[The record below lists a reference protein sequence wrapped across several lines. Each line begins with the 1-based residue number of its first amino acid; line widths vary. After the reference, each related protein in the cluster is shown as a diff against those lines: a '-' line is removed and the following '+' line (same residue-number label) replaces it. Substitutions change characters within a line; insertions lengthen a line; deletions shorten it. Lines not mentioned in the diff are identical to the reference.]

1 MAVVSAPTTVRSATR
16 RLVGLTA
23 LRWLPVGLTTP
34 ITVLLAQS
42 RGLSLAEI
50 GLLFTV
56 HGIVIMVLE
65 LPTGGLADV
74 LGRRA
79 VVVAGAL
86 LHLVSC
92 VVYATATS
100 FLGFLAG
107 VLLLGIGR
115 ALDSGPV
122 EAWYVDTVHRIDPA
136 ADVAPGLARHSA
148 ADGGGLAVGAVVG
161 GLLPGL
167 LGGVSGNALA
177 LPYLAAAVARPAV
190 RRGVLRLLTEDRPP
204 REGSVAAS
212 LVAGVRAVPATVTGA
227 VRLSVTDGPMRLVLL
242 LTAVGGVGLVGCEL
256 LGPVRFADLAG
267 GADDGAAVYGVAL
280 ALSFA
285 AAALGAVATPALRRL
300 LRGSTRLTCVLLSVL
315 GAGGLAVFAGP
326 DLLVVGAVGF
336 ATYYLAH
343 GSTWPLLS
351 AVLHTRV
358 TAAHRATA
366 VSAMSLAMALGG
378 ILGNLVVPGLA
389 RAVSVEGAL
398 LAVAG
403 VVLLGAVA
411 CLRLP
416 HSTRDEEAVAAAEA
430 VGRLSVSHRLE
441 TRGTHGVTR
450 FDAWRTSSTA
460 TPSGS
465 SGTRCSAARVRRG
478 PRTPA
483 CSRRCSR
490 STARNWLPAPT
501 C

>member
-1 MAVVSAPTTVRSATR
+1 VAVVSAPQTVRGATR

-34 ITVLLAQS
+34 IMVLLAQS

-56 HGIVIMVLE
+56 HGIVAMALE

-79 VVVAGAL
+79 VVVVGAL

-92 VVYATATS
+92 VVTATAST
-100 FLGFLAG
+100 FLGFLVG
-107 VLLLGIGR
+107 VLLLGTGR

-136 ADVAPGLARHSA
+136 ADVAPGLARHAA

-161 GLLPGL
+161 GFLPAL
-167 LGGVSGNALA
+167 LGGALA
-177 LPYLAAAVARPAV
+177 VPFLAAAALDLVFVAA
-190 RRGVLRLLTEDRPP
+190 VLRLLTEDRPP

-212 LVAGVRAVPATVTGA
+212 LVAGVREVPATVVGA

-267 GADDGAAVYGVAL
+267 GVDDGAAVYGVVL
-280 ALSFA
+280 AISFA
-285 AAALGAVATPALRRL
+285 VAALGAMVTTPLRRL
-300 LRGSTRLTCVLLSVL
+300 LGGSTRITCVVLSML
-315 GAGGLAVFAGP
+315 GAAGLALFAGP
-326 DLLVVGAVGF
+326 DLLVVAAIGF
-336 ATYYLAH
+336 ASYYVAH
-343 GSTWPLLS
+343 GATWPLLS

-378 ILGNLVVPGLA
+378 ILGNLVIPGLA
-389 RAVSVEGAL
+389 QLVSIEAAL
-398 LAVAG
+398 FLVAA

-411 CLRLP
+411 CVRLP
-416 HSTRDEEAVAAAEA
+416 HSTRDEAAVDAEEKA
-430 VGRLSVSHRLE
+430 G
-441 TRGTHGVTR
+441 
-450 FDAWRTSSTA
+450 A
-460 TPSGS
+460 
-465 SGTRCSAARVRRG
+465 
-478 PRTPA
+478 PA
-483 CSRRCSR
+483 
-490 STARNWLPAPT
+490 
-501 C
+501 

>member
-1 MAVVSAPTTVRSATR
+1 MSAPQTVRSATR

-34 ITVLLAQS
+34 ITVLLAQA

-56 HGIVIMVLE
+56 HGVVVTVLE

-74 LGRRA
+74 LGRRP
-79 VVVAGAL
+79 VVVTGAV

-92 VVYATATS
+92 VAFATATG
-100 FLGFLAG
+100 FPGFLTAILVLG
-107 VLLLGIGR
+107 VGR

-122 EAWYVDTVHRIDPA
+122 EAWYVDTVHRIDPT

-148 ADGGGLAVGAVVG
+148 ADGGSLAVGAIVG
-161 GLLPGL
+161 GFLPAV
-167 LGGVSGNALA
+167 LGGAGAVALA
-177 LPYLAAAVARPAV
+177 LPYLGAAALDVVFILAV
-190 RRGVLRLLTEDRPP
+190 VRLLTEDRSP
-204 REGSVAAS
+204 REGSIRAA
-212 LVAGVRAVPATVTGA
+212 LAAGARAMPGTVTGA

-242 LTAVGGVGLVGCEL
+242 LTAVGGIGLVACEL

-267 GADDGAAVYGVAL
+267 SRDDGAAVYGTVL

-285 AAALGAVATPALRRL
+285 AAAVGSMATPSLRRL
-300 LRGSTRLTCVLLSVL
+300 LRGSTRATCALLFAL
-315 GAGGLAVFAGP
+315 GALALAVVAGP
-326 DLLVVGAVGF
+326 QLLLVAGTGF
-336 ATYYLAH
+336 AVYYLAH

-358 TAAHRATA
+358 DAAHRATA

-378 ILGNLVVPGLA
+378 IVGNLTVPPLA
-389 RAVSVEGAL
+389 AAL
-398 LAVAG
+398 NTAAGFLAVAV

-416 HSTRDEEAVAAAEA
+416 RTTVAPVDAEA
-430 VGRLSVSHRLE
+430 APL
-441 TRGTHGVTR
+441 GV
-450 FDAWRTSSTA
+450 
-460 TPSGS
+460 
-465 SGTRCSAARVRRG
+465 V
-478 PRTPA
+478 
-483 CSRRCSR
+483 
-490 STARNWLPAPT
+490 
-501 C
+501 